1 MRQLV
6 LASKNTGKIA
16 ELERLLGKYASNIK
30 GLGLSDFPDM
40 PEVVESGKSLS
51 ENAWLKA
58 KQISNFSTLPTLAD
72 DSGLFIDALDGQ
84 PGIYS
89 SRWAGY
95 EGNDSRHKD
104 QLNISKALSEMAN
117 IPVGKRGAQFKTI
130 VAFYKPNSDGSF
142 LEHEQLGVLNGQISQ
157 TAIGEFGFGYDPI
170 FIPDGFKETLAQ
182 LGPGVKDEVS
192 HRSLALRAIAPFLL
206 DHL

>member
-6 LASKNTGKIA
+6 LASKNAGKIA

-30 GLGLSDFPDM
+30 VLGLNDFPNM

-72 DSGLFIDALDGQ
+72 DSGLFIDALGGQ

-89 SRWAGY
+89 ARWAGY
-95 EGNDSRHKD
+95 EGNDSRQKD
-104 QLNISKALSEMAN
+104 QLNISKALSELAN
-117 IPVGKRGAQFKTI
+117 IPVGKRGAQFKLLSL
-130 VAFYKPNSDGSF
+130 F
-142 LEHEQLGVLNGQISQ
+142 ISQ
-157 TAIGEFGFGYDPI
+157 T
-170 FIPDGFKETLAQ
+170 Q
-182 LGPGVKDEVS
+182 MEVS
-192 HRSLALRAIAPFLL
+192 LNMNNWGF
-206 DHL
+206 